1 MSGNRT
7 FKETEDITIAASI
20 SLGANGNSVPV
31 EMAKYRWAQIQANMT
46 YAGLDDSAG
55 NLKLQVSA
63 DRINWSDYPESAQNF
78 TDQTGNLQW
87 LIQDVNFRYMRVTVT
102 NTGGTGGVASIIGH
116 LIM

>member
-7 FKETEDITIAASI
+7 FKETEDLVIAASI

-31 EMAKYRWAQIQANMT
+31 EMAKYRWAQIQANLT
-46 YAGLDDSAG
+46 YAGLDDSQG

-63 DRINWSDYPESAQNF
+63 DRVNWSDYPESAQNF
-78 TDQTGNLQW
+78 ASTTGNLQW
-87 LIQDVNFRYMRVTVT
+87 LIQDVNFRYFRVAVT
-102 NTGGTGGVASIIGH
+102 NTSGTGGTAAILGH